1 MPNLRQPIIYTRD
14 QFTIKDKLGWTPFH
28 WACKNGH
35 FQIAEL
41 ILQKSIQLNIEL
53 DAKDVNSRT
62 PLHLACI
69 KGHLNIAE
77 MILEKSVILNIDITA
92 TNLYGQT
99 AYEEANINGHSKT
112 AEMLVKKCT
121 ELHINLIS
129 FCNLK
134 NGETPLHL
142 ATRMGDF
149 EMFKNMIENSPP
161 LKIKLNVKGT
171 YEGLALSHS

>member
-1 MPNLRQPIIYTRD
+1 MPDLSQPIIYTLV
-14 QFTIKDKLGWTPFH
+14 QFTKKDKDGWTPFH
-28 WACKNGH
+28 WACKNGQ

-41 ILQKSIQLNIEL
+41 ILQKSIQLDIEL
-53 DAKDVNSRT
+53 NAKDGTGRT
-62 PLHLACI
+62 PLHWACANDY
-69 KGHLNIAE
+69 LEIAE
-77 MILEKSVILNIDITA
+77 MILEKSNVLNIDTCA
-92 TNLYGQT
+92 TNVFGQT
-99 AYEEANINGHSKT
+99 AYEEAKTRGHLKT